1 MPGLINKKLVIEIQL
16 VLNNCIF
23 IELKPFTMRSILLFL
38 FVLQCTMINAQ
49 ELVER
54 EWMAELPL
62 ALTGLERTETGEI
75 YASSTIY
82 SVSPDTAAAIAIK
95 FNSNLELEWARQL
108 RVFNDDDLVTVKVLA
123 DGSILYG
130 GGLGAFFSPLLGGS
144 LYKLDADGN
153 VLWAKVY
160 PGSDD
165 DRISQIFELPNGDL
179 LLANRRSVN
188 GQPTLFLHTDPDGNI
203 LNQFILEYEDQ
214 ALEPTSITF
223 DGTTFYALS
232 RVLNDA
238 FEAVMLFTA
247 FSLEEVIWSKA
258 LNPGQDITGGV
269 LYPKP
274 GGGFSVRSQVVDPE
288 SVFNGLD
295 VWLFETDAT
304 GNPGWSKRIFR
315 PNNGFT
321 ELGSGL
327 IHLPDGQ
334 LLVSYRFQTESGFVP
349 VFSRFN
355 DQGELS
361 WIRQSLGSSM
371 GYLTLLNDEL
381 VLMAG
386 PSVNGGVG
394 LGTST
399 IDAITACG
407 TTEINVEVNELSITS
422 TDVNVVF
429 GDSDIEED
437 VPEFNSIDL
446 SFDLLELCSATLG
459 LENETK
465 SDFKIYPNPTRN
477 EFSIDGLTQKARIV
491 LRDISGRVIMS
502 EMISPAKNQIELNHL
517 SSGMYLIS
525 IDGVF
530 EGRINFQP

>member
-1 MPGLINKKLVIEIQL
+1 
-16 VLNNCIF
+16 
-23 IELKPFTMRSILLFL
+23 MRAILLYL
-38 FVLQCTMINAQ
+38 FTLTFTMINAQ

-54 EWMAELPL
+54 EWTAELPL
-62 ALTGLERTETGEI
+62 SLSGLERTEAGEI

-82 SVSPDTAAAIAIK
+82 NVSPDTAAAIAMK

-108 RVFNDDDLVTVKVLA
+108 RVFNDDDLGTVKVLSN
-123 DGSILYG
+123 GSILYG

-153 VLWAKVY
+153 VLWVKAY

-179 LLANRRSVN
+179 LLANRRGVS
-188 GQPTLFLHTDPDGNI
+188 GQPTFFLHTDSDGNI

-214 ALEPTSITF
+214 ALKPTSMTF
-223 DGTTFYALS
+223 DGTTFYAVS

-247 FSLEEVIWSKA
+247 FNLEEVIWSKT
-258 LNPGQDITGGV
+258 LDPV
-269 LYPKP
+269 LEFVSASIHPKP
-274 GGGFSVRSQVVDPE
+274 DGGFSALGQIVDPG
-288 SVFNGLD
+288 SVFNGMD
-295 VWLFETDAT
+295 IWLFETEAT
-304 GNPGWSKRIFR
+304 GNSGWSKRLFR

-327 IHLPDGQ
+327 IHLPDGD

-355 DQGELS
+355 DQGELT

-371 GYLTLLNDEL
+371 SYQALITDEI

-407 TTEINVEVNELSITS
+407 TAEINVAVDELSITT

-465 SDFKIYPNPTRN
+465 SDFRIYPNPSQN
-477 EFSIDGLTQKARIV
+477 VFFIEGLSRSSKLI
-491 LRDISGRVIMS
+491 LSDLSGRAIMT
-502 EMISPAKNQIELNHL
+502 ELISPVKNQIELNHL
-517 SSGMYLIS
+517 SSGVYLIS

-530 EGRINFQP
+530 VSRLILEQ